1 MSLDN
6 TIKEIKSLAEENG
19 FKPSQMALS
28 YVNSRPF
35 LTSNI
40 VGATNLK
47 QLKENIDSVDIKL
60 NEKIIEKIEEIHKI
74 NPNPAP

>member
-1 MSLDN
+1 
-6 TIKEIKSLAEENG
+6 
-19 FKPSQMALS
+19 MALS
-28 YVNSRPF
+28 YVNSRAF